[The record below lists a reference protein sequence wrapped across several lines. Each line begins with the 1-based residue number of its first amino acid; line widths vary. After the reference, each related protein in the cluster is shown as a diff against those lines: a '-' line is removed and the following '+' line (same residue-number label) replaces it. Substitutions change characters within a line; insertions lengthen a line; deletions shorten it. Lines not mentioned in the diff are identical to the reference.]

1 MIMSAF
7 AAFCEGF
14 AGIEPFTQAWAKYF
28 QLRKQVIQEP
38 GAGMTHRKQLRR
50 RRTAP

>member
-1 MIMSAF
+1 VNAVMILSAF

-28 QLRKQVIQEP
+28 QLRKQVAQEP
-38 GAGMTHRKQLRR
+38 RSRDDPPE
-50 RRTAP
+50 TA